1 MRRVAEYSLPPP
13 PPRPGW
19 RDGVDVLSLFLVG
32 AATLGLAVG
41 VGLTLGG
48 GQNFDH
54 RVWRSFRADRFEQG
68 GIEELLHTIE
78 VGPVLVITV
87 LTSVAALA
95 QRHWRLALAIPFFVI
110 GANQS
115 TQLLKSSVLTRG
127 AGGPDLAVSMPSGHA
142 TMALTLAIAV
152 VLASP
157 RLLRPLASL
166 IGGVAAGFGGLGT
179 MAERWHRPGDVI
191 AAVGIVL
198 LWAALALAVAGQWQR
213 PRIRA
218 AGFDRAVGHVALAVV
233 GVGIAAYQLHRMGMG
248 PMPGSRAHTLVYGSV
263 LVVGTLIGA
272 GIGLCALVA
281 DRHLH
286 RGYRQGPRD
295 A

>member
-1 MRRVAEYSLPPP
+1 
-13 PPRPGW
+13 
-19 RDGVDVLSLFLVG
+19 
-32 AATLGLAVG
+32 
-41 VGLTLGG
+41 
-48 GQNFDH
+48 
-54 RVWRSFRADRFEQG
+54 
-68 GIEELLHTIE
+68 
-78 VGPVLVITV
+78 
-87 LTSVAALA
+87 
-95 QRHWRLALAIPFFVI
+95 
-110 GANQS
+110 
-115 TQLLKSSVLTRG
+115 
-127 AGGPDLAVSMPSGHA
+127 
-142 TMALTLAIAV
+142 MALTLAIAV